1 VNVRTQAPGDFGR
14 RRGLRGLALIAVIVG
29 IVAGAGSAGATTQT
43 KFYGASVS
51 PVSGEPVAANSNV
64 TYTLTLK
71 NESNS
76 TQTVG
81 SGNFWAPAGWTV
93 NSVVST
99 PVHSL
104 LFGDTWNISKQ
115 SGSTAPDGTKTDAV
129 QFRAATNNDALTPG
143 DSVSAQVVA
152 TAACTAGAAV
162 WQTEVKQANN
172 FSGNPGN
179 DFQPTQGD
187 VNTTV
192 TVSPAALGSFV
203 FNTIGTQ
210 KTNLQFTVTITAKD
224 TCGNT
229 KTDYSGTNAVLS
241 GNPFTGTIDSQTWT
255 NGVDTAK
262 LTPTVSQLGAKLHVQ
277 DGAIGADSNK
287 FNVVDDGLT
296 CTTATITCELTNG
309 TTTVD
314 ADTPTGNQ
322 LLNLGLVSGAGVTF
336 TGCSGGALSGEAVVT
351 VDPTNYTGPFTV
363 TLTYDKSIA
372 PGTGVSNF
380 VVCKSNDNGAT
391 WEQLSPCKNHP
402 SPPCIS
408 SRNRTGAGDL
418 VETLLVTPTD
428 PAYGTD

>member
-1 VNVRTQAPGDFGR
+1 MRVYRVV
-14 RRGLRGLALIAVIVG
+14 LVAVMLG
-29 IVAGAGSAGATTQT
+29 IVLSAGSAGATTQT

-51 PVSGEPVAANSNV
+51 PTSGVAANAMV

-71 NESNS
+71 NEATS
-76 TQTVG
+76 TQTLG
-81 SGNFWAPAGWTV
+81 SANFWAPSGWTV
-93 NSVVST
+93 NSVRQSPVGWNVST
-99 PVHSL
+99 
-104 LFGDTWNISKQ
+104 Q
-115 SGSTAPDGTKTDAV
+115 SGSTAPDGTKADAV

-143 DSVSAQVVA
+143 SSVFAQIVA
-152 TAACTAGAAV
+152 TTACTAGAAV
-162 WQTEVKQANN
+162 WQTEAKQANN

-179 DFQPTQGD
+179 DFQPAAGE

-192 TVSPAALGSFV
+192 TVSPAALGSFA

-210 KTNLQFTVTITAKD
+210 QTGVKFTVTVTAKD

-241 GNPFTGTIDSQTWT
+241 GNLTGINPYPSLNWNT
-255 NGVDTAK
+255 GVGTADLK
-262 LTPTVSQLGAKLHVQ
+262 PTASQLGAKLHVE
-277 DGAIGADSNK
+277 DSVSGIGADSNS
-287 FNVVDDGLT
+287 FNVVDQGTT
-296 CTTATITCELTNG
+296 CSATTIKCELTNG
-309 TTTVD
+309 TTTID
-314 ADTPTGNQ
+314 AGTPTGDQ

-351 VDPTNYTGPFTV
+351 VDPTNYTGPFTI

-372 PGTGVSNF
+372 PGTGVANF
-380 VVCKSNDNGAT
+380 VVCKSNDDGLT

-402 SPPCIS
+402 SPPCIL

-418 VETLLVTPTD
+418 VENLLVTPTD

>member
-1 VNVRTQAPGDFGR
+1 VNVRASALGDFGR
-14 RRGLRGLALIAVIVG
+14 RRGLRGLALVAVIVG

-51 PVSGEPVAANSNV
+51 PTSTAAASSSV
-64 TYTLTLK
+64 EYTLTLE

-99 PVHSL
+99 PVTSTDSH
-104 LFGDTWNISKQ
+104 TWNISKQ
-115 SGSTAPDGTKTDAV
+115 SGSTAPDGTKADAV

-143 DSVSAQVVA
+143 SSVSAKVLA

-179 DFQPTQGD
+179 DFQPAAGD

-210 KTNLQFTVTITAKD
+210 QTGVTFTVTVTAKD

-229 KTDYSGTNAVLS
+229 KTDYSPGAGASLS
-241 GNPFTGTIDSQTWT
+241 GNLIGISPYPSLNWNTGV
-255 NGVDTAK
+255 GTAD
-262 LTPTVSQLGAKLHVQ
+262 LTPTASQLGAKLHYQ
-277 DGAIGADSNK
+277 DGAIGKDSNS
-287 FNVVDDGLT
+287 FNVVDQKTT
-296 CTTATITCELTNG
+296 CSTTTIKCELTNG

-314 ADTPTGNQ
+314 ADTPTGDQ
-322 LLNLGLVSGAGVTF
+322 LLNLGLVSGSGVTL
-336 TGCSGGALSGEAVVT
+336 TGCTSGGVPSGEAVVT
-351 VDPTNYTGPFTV
+351 VDPTNYTGPFTI

-372 PGTGVSNF
+372 PGTGVANF
-380 VVCKSNDNGAT
+380 VVCKSNDDGAT
-391 WEQLSPCKNHP
+391 WKQLSPCKNHP
-402 SPPCIS
+402 SPPCIV
-408 SRNRTGAGDL
+408 SRSRTGVGDL
-418 VETLLVTPTD
+418 VENLLVTPTD
-428 PAYGTD
+428 PGYTTD